1 MDPIS
6 HLVIGAGLAA
16 LSGEP
21 FSWTNPIFL
30 GSALGA
36 VAPDLDIVLQLKGD
50 MVYLKHHRGFTHSL
64 PGLVLT
70 SGLISGLLSLI
81 YPDWSFVTL
90 FIWTLLGAL
99 SHTFF
104 DICNS
109 YGAQLLG
116 PWNSKKFT
124 LNLVQIF
131 DPVLF
136 AFFAAMIWAARDGRL
151 NQGYL
156 GLALLGYLGFRWL
169 MREVLRKRVLKFHS
183 GEKVSQLILLPSVVG
198 VFSWDYLL
206 ETGSG
211 NVLGQVHLFKAGVTV
226 TKQLAKEQPN
236 EAIRAALKSAIGSI
250 FQDFTP
256 YFHVSYYT
264 EGTKHIVR
272 FFDLRYQL
280 KKEFMHSATVILD
293 HQQELIDAIFHPYN
307 AKRNIRIT
315 S

>member
-50 MVYLKHHRGFTHSL
+50 LFYLKHHRGFSHSL
-64 PGLVLT
+64 PGLILT
-70 SGLISGLLSLI
+70 SGLITGLLSLLF
-81 YPDWSFVTL
+81 PDSSLVTL
-90 FIWTLLGAL
+90 FIWTLIGAL

-109 YGAQLLG
+109 YGAQLL

-131 DPVLF
+131 DPVVL
-136 AFFAAMIWAARDGRL
+136 ACFAAMIWATNVTSASV
-151 NQGYL
+151 GYMVIV
-156 GLALLGYLGFRWL
+156 LLGYLGFRFL
-169 MREVLRKRVLKFHS
+169 TRKMLHRRVLKLYR
-183 GEKVSQLILLPSVVG
+183 GEEISKLVLLPSVVG

-206 ETGSG
+206 ETAAG
-211 NVLGQVHLFKAGVTV
+211 NVLGQVHLFKPGVTV
-226 TKQLAKEQPN
+226 IKKLSKEPLN
-236 EAIRAALKSAIGSI
+236 EAICAALKTVIGSI

-256 YFHVSYYT
+256 YFHVSYYKD
-264 EGTKHIVR
+264 GTKQIVR
-272 FFDLRYQL
+272 FFDLRYLL
-280 KKEFMHSATVILD
+280 KKEFMHSATVVLD
-293 HQQELIDAIFHPYN
+293 QRQELVDAIFHPYN
-307 AKRNIRIT
+307 SKRNIRI
-315 S
+315 SG